1 MAYKLL
7 PSRVNGLFWIWPLLC
22 CFLFTSCSTKPWGD
36 ALDEEAT
43 RNAQHLVRAIQQQEE
58 KCFKSFDADMSMFWE
73 SPAGDKAIAG
83 YLILQAPSSLR
94 YVISNPLGQP
104 VFAFSGNG
112 KVFQMLQ
119 TTEKTHVRGNVRSI
133 ALRNRI
139 PLLLA
144 QGDWFAYLS
153 GRLPARKLT
162 VIEAAQDSSS
172 QTLWLQVA
180 TPKSRYVTGSVH
192 LQIDP
197 ATKELLSY
205 LFLDDDGDT
214 MAVIEYP
221 KKTGQHPCRV
231 ATTTAISG
239 LPWGSLVTIE
249 LDTISGF
256 DHFGPK
262 DFTLPVPEGYQTQLW
277 P

>member
-1 MAYKLL
+1 MVCKTTPLFSKRLL
-7 PSRVNGLFWIWPLLC
+7 WIFPLLC
-22 CFLFTSCSTKPWGD
+22 CLLFSSCSTKPWGD

-43 RNAQHLVRAIQQQEE
+43 RKAQHLVKAIQQQEE
-58 KCFKSFDADMSMFWE
+58 KCFQSFDADMKMFWE
-73 SPAGDKAIAG
+73 SPAGDKAVEG
-83 YLILQAPSSLR
+83 YLVLKSPSLLR

-119 TTEKTHVRGNVRSI
+119 TAEKTHVRGNVRSI
-133 ALRNRI
+133 ALRNRV

-153 GRLPARKLT
+153 GRLPARKLS

-172 QTLWLQVA
+172 QTLWLQIA
-180 TPKSRYVTGSVH
+180 APKSRYVTGTVH
-192 LQIDP
+192 VQIDP

-205 LFLDDDGDT
+205 LFLDDNGDI

-221 KKTGQHPCRV
+221 EKTGKQPCRI

-256 DHFGPK
+256 DQFGPK